1 MKSFWLTDKKF
12 FRLKDGR
19 CIISFPHTF
28 DYTTVHLKDVIL
40 LYLLHDEN
48 AQLWDSL
55 HDDEESEIRL
65 IKMDIKETCVE
76 VCLEVQ
82 SSHID
87 KIMLTGLFIESGE
100 GSVTFLRDIILYG
113 QDTVG
118 EFGGTFK
125 LYVGPPKE
133 RDEDFWKRVQF
144 DWERDDRPCELDN
157 RTVRLHVSRCAE
169 ERGYMA
175 QCSSDDVDGQLAVG
189 YNYSFKWGIKVEF
202 MEPDSEGATM
212 ESFEENERKQ
222 TVYARFDENGHKHEP
237 ALYFSVDRDPKRNAV
252 KLAFRVTVKNSPP
265 FMMNIYYVLETA
277 PEESE
282 TAQISVTEQATKQVS
297 EQAT

>member
-40 LYLLHDEN
+40 LYLLHYEN

-100 GSVTFLRDIILYG
+100 GSVTFLIDISLYG
-113 QDTVG
+113 PKTFD
-118 EFGGTFK
+118 ECGGTFK
-125 LYVGPPKE
+125 FYFGPPKE
-133 RDEDFWKRVQF
+133 RDEAY
-144 DWERDDRPCELDN
+144 WERVLLEWESDARPVN
-157 RTVRLHVSRCAE
+157 IGRYTVRFDVRRDHNV
-169 ERGYMA
+169 RGYMG
-175 QCSSDDVDGQLAVG
+175 SDSKDDKSGQLFVG
-189 YNYSFKWGIKVEF
+189 NNYSFKWPIKTDF
-202 MEPDSEGATM
+202 MEEDSEGGTM
-212 ESFEENERKQ
+212 IGFKEKEVKQ
-222 TVYARFDENGHKHEP
+222 TGYARFDEKGHEKEQ
-237 ALYFSVDRDPKRNAV
+237 ALYFSVDKVQGHTSNAV
-252 KLAFRVTVKNSPP
+252 ELVFKVTTDISNKNQS
-265 FMMNIYYVLETA
+265 MMWHITMY
-277 PEESE
+277 
-282 TAQISVTEQATKQVS
+282 
-297 EQAT
+297 